1 MKAANAFCVVP
12 SIVVLV
18 FLGLPGAGVDL
29 DRVLDQYGTPLADRL
44 EHPLADPSQ
53 RNRFDQEI
61 LTFVDARRS
70 ADRGRMTKEDG
81 RWRG

>member
-29 DRVLDQYGTPLADRL
+29 DRVLDQYGTPLAD
-44 EHPLADPSQ
+44 PSQ
-53 RNRFDQEI
+53 RNRFVQEV
-61 LTFVDARRS
+61 LTIVDARRS